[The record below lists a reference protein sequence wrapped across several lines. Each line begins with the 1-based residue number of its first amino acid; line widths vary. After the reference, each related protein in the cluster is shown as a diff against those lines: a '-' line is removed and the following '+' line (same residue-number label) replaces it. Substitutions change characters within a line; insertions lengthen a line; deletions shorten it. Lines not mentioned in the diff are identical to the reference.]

1 MDKEKMIDL
10 RSIAFQCATNILTA
24 TEEDF
29 CVHSVMYEAEEIV
42 EYILSGK
49 INIDNEESKS
59 EKNWN

>member
-1 MDKEKMIDL
+1 MIDL

-29 CVHSVMYEAEEIV
+29 CVHSIMYEAEEIV

-49 INIDNEESKS
+49 INEHSHEEIQPK
-59 EKNWN
+59 KDWN